1 MERKRIISI
10 LLLSILLTLSILA
23 LYFSYYKKEKNN
35 CNDTDTSIQ
44 WEVLNQKYPDDM
56 QVHALHA
63 IRMGLFFK
71 VGIGDIT
78 VSQADAIYENMRNM
92 LINANAKESDKE
104 LEEASKKRKGQIIL

>member
-10 LLLSILLTLSILA
+10 LLLSILLTLSILL

-35 CNDTDTSIQ
+35 CNDTDTNIQ

-63 IRMGLFFK
+63 LRIGLFFK
-71 VGIGDIT
+71 TGRGDIT
-78 VSQADAIYENMRNM
+78 VSQATAIYENMRNTV
-92 LINANAKESDKE
+92 IDAKANGKDKE
-104 LEEASKKRKGQIIL
+104 LEEPKKEGKRLKFL